1 MTGAT
6 RCPTRNKPV
15 IDLIFVIV
23 TIGFFALGILYTYAC
38 GRL

>member
-1 MTGAT
+1 
-6 RCPTRNKPV
+6 V
-15 IDLIFVIV
+15 IDLIFIIA